1 MTKLLKQALLAA
13 VAAGILGAVMP
24 AAAQSFIALDSTRGT
39 GNQDWTGP
47 LGMDFDVLASSIII
61 EQLGAFDSGQDGFAS
76 GVTVGIFD
84 RNTQMLVPGLLPTVI
99 TTASTLIGQSR
110 YNDIADFVL
119 PTGNY
124 SIVAGG
130 FLSGFSSSDPNGND
144 GFFGP
149 PPTINTGGGAIA
161 FVGSARFGT
170 STTPFSY
177 PTIVDGGPANR
188 YDAGTFI
195 FAIPEPETYALL
207 LAGLGM
213 LGFVAS
219 RRRRSLRA
227 LA

>member
-1 MTKLLKQALLAA
+1 MRKLLKLVALVS
-13 VAAGILGAVMP
+13 VAAGTFGTVMP
-24 AAAQSFIALDSTRGT
+24 AAAQIIALDSTRGT

-47 LGMDFDVLASSIII
+47 LGMDFDVLSSSIII
-61 EQLGAFDSGQDGFAS
+61 QQLGAFDSGQDGFTS

-84 RNTQMLVPGLLPTVI
+84 RNTQALVAGLLPTVI

-110 YNDIADFVL
+110 YNDIPDFVL

-130 FLSGFSSSDPNGND
+130 LLTGFSSVDLNGNA

-149 PPTINTGGGAIA
+149 TPTINTGGGAIS
-161 FVGSARFGT
+161 FVGLARYGS
-170 STTPFSY
+170 STTLFSY
-177 PTIVDGGPANR
+177 PTIVDTGPANR

-207 LAGLGM
+207 LAGLA
-213 LGFVAS
+213 LIGFVA
-219 RRRRSLRA
+219 RRRSALRFA
-227 LA
+227 